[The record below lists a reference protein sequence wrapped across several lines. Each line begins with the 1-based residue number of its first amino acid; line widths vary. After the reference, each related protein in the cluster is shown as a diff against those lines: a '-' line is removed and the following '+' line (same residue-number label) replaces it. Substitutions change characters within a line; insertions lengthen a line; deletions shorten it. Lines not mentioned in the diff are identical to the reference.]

1 MTYSSCKSNK
11 LRFFLFCAGF
21 SLISACQAP
30 PPAPVDQRP
39 PPPSQKINFHVVSQD
54 ETLFAIAWRYEKD
67 LEKLARANRL
77 SPPYIIHRGQ
87 RLTLD
92 TNRLPPVVSAAPAKK
107 QSDVAITTTP
117 PVVEKSSSSPIKVTK
132 PAPRLPEALPS
143 VWRWQWPAEGRV
155 IRYFNSTDLF
165 KGVDIEGYSGQP
177 VVAAAPGMV
186 VYSGSGLRGY
196 GELIIVKHSEEFL
209 SAYAH
214 SRRIFV
220 KEGQM
225 VKGGEK
231 IAEVGGDPANNKR
244 LYFEIRQKGKPVNPL
259 KFLPGK

>member
-1 MTYSSCKSNK
+1 M
-11 LRFFLFCAGF
+11 
-21 SLISACQAP
+21 ISACQAP

-39 PPPSQKINFHVVSQD
+39 PPPSQKINFHVVSSD

-67 LEKLARANRL
+67 LEKLARANGL
-77 SPPYIIHRGQ
+77 SSPYTIYRGQ

-92 TNRLPPVVSAAPAKK
+92 TNNLPSVTSSPPVKQSTAATVSPPIAKK
-107 QSDVAITTTP
+107 DSP
-117 PVVEKSSSSPIKVTK
+117 SPIKVIK
-132 PAPRLPEALPS
+132 PAPKLPDALPS
-143 VWRWQWPAEGRV
+143 VWRWQWPAQGRV
-155 IRYFNSTDLF
+155 VRYFNSTDLF
-165 KGVDIEGYSGQP
+165 KGIDIESYSGQP
-177 VVAAAPGMV
+177 VAAAAPGVV

-231 IAEVGGDPANNKR
+231 IAEVGGDPANSKR
-244 LYFEIRQKGKPVNPL
+244 LYFEIRQKGRPVNPL
-259 KFLPGK
+259 KFLPRK

>member
-1 MTYSSCKSNK
+1 MIYPSCRGVRLRFLLLCVGFVLASSCH
-11 LRFFLFCAGF
+11 
-21 SLISACQAP
+21 AP

-39 PPPSQKINFHVVSQD
+39 PPPSQKINFHVVSSD

-67 LEKLARANRL
+67 LEKLARANGL
-77 SPPYIIHRGQ
+77 SPPYTIYRGQ

-92 TNRLPPVVSAAPAKK
+92 TNRLPPLVSAPPPVKK
-107 QSDVAITTTP
+107 QPKTATP
-117 PVVEKSSSSPIKVTK
+117 PPSTEKKDSPPVKVAK
-132 PAPRLPEALPS
+132 PAPKLPESLPS
-143 VWRWQWPAEGRV
+143 VWRWQWPTQGRV
-155 IRYFNSTDLF
+155 VRYFNSSELF
-165 KGVDIEGYSGQP
+165 KGVDIESHSGQA
-177 VVAAAPGMV
+177 VVAAAPGVV

-220 KEGQM
+220 KEGQV

-231 IAEVGGDPANNKR
+231 IAEVGGDPANSKR

-259 KFLPGK
+259 NFLPRK

>member
-1 MTYSSCKSNK
+1 MIYPSCRGVRLRFLLLCVGFVLASSCH
-11 LRFFLFCAGF
+11 
-21 SLISACQAP
+21 AP

-39 PPPSQKINFHVVSQD
+39 PPPSQKINFHVVSSD

-67 LEKLARANRL
+67 LEKLARANGL
-77 SPPYIIHRGQ
+77 SPPYTIYRGQ

-92 TNRLPPVVSAAPAKK
+92 TNRLPPLVSAPPPVKK
-107 QSDVAITTTP
+107 QPKTATP
-117 PVVEKSSSSPIKVTK
+117 PPSTEKKDSPPVKVAK
-132 PAPRLPEALPS
+132 PAPKLPESLPS
-143 VWRWQWPAEGRV
+143 VWRWQWPTQGRV
-155 IRYFNSTDLF
+155 IRYFNSTELF
-165 KGVDIEGYSGQP
+165 KGVDIESHSGQA
-177 VVAAAPGMV
+177 VVAAAPGVV

-214 SRRIFV
+214 SRQIFV

-231 IAEVGGDPANNKR
+231 IAEVGGDPANSKR

-259 KFLPGK
+259 NFLPRK